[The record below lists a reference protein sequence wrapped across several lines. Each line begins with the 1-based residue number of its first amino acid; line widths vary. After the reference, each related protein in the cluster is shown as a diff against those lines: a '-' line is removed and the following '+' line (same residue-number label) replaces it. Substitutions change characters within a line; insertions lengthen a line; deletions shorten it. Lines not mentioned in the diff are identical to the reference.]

1 MESKVD
7 KLDLDELV
15 AVPVNFSKLSDA
27 VKNYFIKKDV
37 HNSKKKILEIEYL
50 ILLSQLLMFLLMF
63 HEIPNITN
71 LATTTAL
78 TAVENKIPNSVIQS
92 EKADYDKNY

>member
-27 VKNYFIKKDV
+27 VKNCFIRKDV
-37 HNSKKKILEIEYL
+37 YNSKKKILEIEYL
-50 ILLSQLLMFLLMF
+50 ILLS
-63 HEIPNITN
+63 
-71 LATTTAL
+71 
-78 TAVENKIPNSVIQS
+78 
-92 EKADYDKNY
+92 

>member
-27 VKNYFIKKDV
+27 VKNFFIKKDV
-37 HNSKKKILEIEYL
+37 YNSKKKILEIEYL
-50 ILLSQLLMFLLMF
+50 ILLS
-63 HEIPNITN
+63 
-71 LATTTAL
+71 
-78 TAVENKIPNSVIQS
+78 
-92 EKADYDKNY
+92 